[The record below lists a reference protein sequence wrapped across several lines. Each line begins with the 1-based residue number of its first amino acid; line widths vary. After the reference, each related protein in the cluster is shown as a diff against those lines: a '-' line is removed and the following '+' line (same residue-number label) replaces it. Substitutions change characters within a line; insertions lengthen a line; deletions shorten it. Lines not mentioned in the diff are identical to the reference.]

1 MGKMKGSEEMT
12 EFDKKQ
18 LSTAMEDVTALIQQY
33 ADAHKYSDASAADIL
48 KYTLLCEIATSLKSI
63 DQTLE
68 AMLWP
73 HKKRLYTQATQV

>member
-1 MGKMKGSEEMT
+1 MT

-68 AMLWP
+68 AML
-73 HKKRLYTQATQV
+73 